1 MNAFDL
7 LVLIALL
14 ITTYGGFKNGFIQT
28 VFKNIGYIAGG
39 VAGVAIA
46 VEVMST
52 WSNNLV
58 KAAGAIILILLLAT
72 VGEFTLGK
80 IGLGFRK
87 VLFISPLKFLDSL
100 LGAALAT
107 LRTVFTTYLI
117 AAILIATHWSIVDK
131 HIAGSQF
138 YTYTD
143 SRVPKVVTELKNYGD
158 KLFKQINRSSHSPIC
173 KPSAAI

>member
-1 MNAFDL
+1 LNAFDL

-14 ITTYGGFKNGFIQT
+14 ITAYSGFKNGFIQT
-28 VFKNIGYIAGG
+28 IFKSIGYIAGG

-52 WSNNLV
+52 WSNNLA
-58 KAAGAIILILLLAT
+58 KAAGAIILIILLAT
-72 VGEFTLGK
+72 AGEFILGK

-100 LGAALAT
+100 LGALLAT
-107 LRTVFTTYLI
+107 LRTVFITYLI
-117 AAILIATHWSIVDK
+117 TVILISTPWSIGDK
-131 HIAGSQF
+131 YIGSSQF

-143 SRVPKVVTELKNYGD
+143 SHLPKVVTELKTYGD
-158 KLFKQINRSSHSPIC
+158 KLFKQIN
-173 KPSAAI
+173 

>member
-7 LVLIALL
+7 LVLITLL
-14 ITTYGGFKNGFIQT
+14 ISAYGGYKNGFIQT
-28 VFKNIGYIAGG
+28 VFKSIGYIAGG

-52 WSNNLV
+52 WSNNLA
-58 KAAGAIILILLLAT
+58 KATGAIILILLLAT
-72 VGEFTLGK
+72 AGEFILGK
-80 IGLGFRK
+80 IGLGFKK

-107 LRTVFTTYLI
+107 LRTVFITYLL
-117 AAILIATHWSIVDK
+117 AVILIATPWSSGDEY
-131 HIAGSQF
+131 IASSRF

-143 SRVPKVVTELKNYGD
+143 SHLPKVVTELKTYCE
-158 KLFKQINRSSHSPIC
+158 KLFKHIN
-173 KPSAAI
+173 

>member
-14 ITTYGGFKNGFIQT
+14 ITVYGGFKNGFIQT
-28 VFKNIGYIAGG
+28 AFKTIGYIAGG

-58 KAAGAIILILLLAT
+58 KAASAIILILLLAT
-72 VGEFTLGK
+72 TGEFILGK

-87 VLFISPLKFLDSL
+87 VLLISPLKFLDSL

-107 LRTVFTTYLI
+107 LRTVFITYLI
-117 AAILIATHWSIVDK
+117 AVILIATPWSIGDK
-131 HIAGSQF
+131 HIASSQF

-143 SRVPKVVTELKNYGD
+143 SHLPEVVTELKTYGD
-158 KLFKQINRSSHSPIC
+158 QLFIQIN
-173 KPSAAI
+173 

>member
-7 LVLIALL
+7 LILLALL
-14 ITTYGGFKNGFIQT
+14 ITAYSGFKNGFIQT
-28 VFKNIGYIAGG
+28 VFKSIGYIAGG

-52 WSNNLV
+52 WSNNLI

-72 VGEFTLGK
+72 AGEFILGK

-87 VLFISPLKFLDSL
+87 VLLFSSIKFLDSL

-107 LRTVFTTYLI
+107 LRTVFITYLI
-117 AAILIATHWSIVDK
+117 AVILIATPWSIGDRY
-131 HIAGSQF
+131 IASSQF

-143 SRVPKVVTELKNYGD
+143 SHLPKVVTELKTYGD
-158 KLFKQINRSSHSPIC
+158 KLFKQIN
-173 KPSAAI
+173 

>member
-14 ITTYGGFKNGFIQT
+14 ITACGGFKNGFIQT
-28 VFKNIGYIAGG
+28 VFKTIGYIAGG

-52 WSNNLV
+52 WSSNIA
-58 KAAGAIILILLLAT
+58 KAVGAIILILLLAT
-72 VGEFTLGK
+72 VGEFVLGK

-107 LRTVFTTYLI
+107 LRTVFIIYLL
-117 AAILIATHWSIVDK
+117 AEILIATPWSIGNK
-131 HIAGSQF
+131 YIATSQF

-143 SRVPKVVTELKNYGD
+143 SHLPKVATELKTYGD
-158 KLFKQINRSSHSPIC
+158 NLFKQIN
-173 KPSAAI
+173 

>member
-14 ITTYGGFKNGFIQT
+14 ITAYGGFKNGFIQT
-28 VFKNIGYIAGG
+28 IFKSIGYIAGG
-39 VAGVAIA
+39 MAGVALA

-58 KAAGAIILILLLAT
+58 KAVGAIILILLLAT
-72 VGEFTLGK
+72 VGEFILGK

-87 VLFISPLKFLDSL
+87 VLFIYPLKFLDSL

-107 LRTVFTTYLI
+107 IRTLFITYLI
-117 AAILIATHWSIVDK
+117 AVILIATPWSIGNK
-131 HIAGSQF
+131 YIASSQF

-143 SRVPKVVTELKNYGD
+143 LHLPKVVTELKTYGD
-158 KLFKQINRSSHSPIC
+158 KLFMQIN
-173 KPSAAI
+173 